1 MDGQGVAYDRSLL
14 ALYVAHRGELVNYAS
29 GIVGDRA
36 SAEDVVQEAWLRFG
50 AASQRRVPEEP
61 LGYLYRVVRNL
72 AIDGRRRLT
81 REARIVDP
89 AVAAD
94 GETVS
99 ADRPS
104 PECEAEG
111 REELRLLQ
119 AAMAEL
125 PERTRIALEMHR
137 FGGFKLREIAARL
150 GVSVTVAHEI
160 VADGVAHCRRRVR
173 PPNRPPDGSPHG

>member
-1 MDGQGVAYDRSLL
+1 M
-14 ALYVAHRGELVNYAS
+14 ALYIAHRGELVNYAS

-36 SAEDVVQEAWLRFG
+36 RAEDVVQEAWLRFG
-50 AASQRRVPEEP
+50 AAAERRAPEEP

-81 REARIVDP
+81 REARVVDP
-89 AVAAD
+89 GIAAD
-94 GETVS
+94 GGLAVAGHPT
-99 ADRPS
+99 
-104 PECEAEG
+104 PESEAEG

-150 GVSVTVAHEI
+150 GVSVTVAHEL
-160 VADGVAHCRRRVR
+160 VAAGLAHCRRRVR
-173 PPNRPPDGSPHG
+173 PPHE

>member
-1 MDGQGVAYDRSLL
+1 MSYDQSLL
-14 ALYVAHRGELVNYAS
+14 ALYLAHRGELVNYAS

-36 SAEDVVQEAWLRFG
+36 RAEDVVQEAWLRFG
-50 AASQRRVPEEP
+50 AAAERRAPEEP

-81 REARIVDP
+81 REARVVDSGISP
-89 AVAAD
+89 EDGLSVAAHP
-94 GETVS
+94 T
-99 ADRPS
+99 
-104 PECEAEG
+104 PEGEAEG

-137 FGGFKLREIAARL
+137 FGGFKPREIAAQL
-150 GVSVTVAHEI
+150 GVSVTVAHEL
-160 VADGVAHCRRRVR
+160 VAAGLAHCRRRVR
-173 PPNRPPDGSPHG
+173 PPHE